1 MVPVRVEESV
11 HRCHGWFRDV
21 PGVTREHEWN
31 RRNTTSLGLRSAFQA
46 KAQGAMD
53 LRVVQMEPKHYLQME
68 RLQKIC
74 YPTLGE
80 WELMNR
86 DHFQRH
92 HETFPE
98 GQHVA
103 VDLRTGDVVGMS
115 SGLFVHFD
123 LDHPQHTF
131 QDITQKLTFAGH
143 DPTGEYYYG
152 ADISVHPEYRRKGLG
167 SMLYNARKNVAVQR
181 NKRGVI
187 AGGLLPGYG
196 RYKGQMD
203 VRTYVDKVIQGEMVD
218 PTLTFQLRNGFQVR
232 GLLSQYLADSASDNW
247 ATLLYWENPD
257 YEPSRTGRRKIAAH
271 PAG

>member
-1 MVPVRVEESV
+1 M

-187 AGGLLPGYG
+187 AGGLLPGYA